1 MAFKSLCL
9 LLCLALFAT
18 EAHGYKDYVAYK
30 RAVNFFQAWQQC
42 RLFGGHL
49 ASIESAEEN
58 TRAEAAIM
66 AAGDFSK
73 DWAIGGTDLGSEGNF
88 VWIGLN
94 KKTTY
99 TNFYK
104 GEPNNN
110 NGVENCLVMGVAS
123 SRQWNDV
130 ACDSVAGGF
139 VCAFVRQ

>member
-9 LLCLALFAT
+9 VLCLTLYT
-18 EAHGYKDYVAYK
+18 MEAHGYMDYVAYK

-49 ASIESAEEN
+49 ASIESAAEN
-58 TRAEAAIM
+58 TRAEDAIM
-66 AAGDFSK
+66 AVGDFSK
-73 DWAIGGTDLGSEGNF
+73 DWLIGGTDLGSEGNF

-110 NGVENCLVMGVAS
+110 KGVENCLVMGVAS

-130 ACDSVAGGF
+130 ACDYVSGGF